1 MKYKFYVIWFH
12 LCEPLKN
19 SKNHWCRKFGWDSLR
34 PIIKTL
40 PIAADSAF
48 LFPMNTYRPHLFF
61 DLFQVFVS
69 AAYLETL
76 SSWEPIG
83 HTRLEIRSVS
93 HSANI
98 TDFLMWKMRIRKEDL
113 GTLCLKCD
121 VSINPLPVGFRE
133 IFRRG
138 GRKITRAKGHEIYI
152 ARK

>member
-1 MKYKFYVIWFH
+1 MNKLWPKYKFCVILFL

-19 SKNHWCRKFGWDSLR
+19 SKNRQCRKYGWDSLR
-34 PIIKTL
+34 PIVRTP

-48 LFPMNTYRPHLFF
+48 LLPVNTYRPNPSF
-61 DLFQVFVS
+61 DLFRVFVS

-98 TDFLMWKMRIRKEDL
+98 TDFLTWKMRRRPWN
-113 GTLCLKCD
+113 TLRLMWCLHQPH
-121 VSINPLPVGFRE
+121 SHRIQGNL
-133 IFRRG
+133 
-138 GRKITRAKGHEIYI
+138 
-152 ARK
+152 